1 VEPIMTR
8 RIPDAAPD
16 EPWIGPDFAHGP
28 EIGPLVAVT
37 LVLLSAAGVGFALG
51 VAAVAWGLM

>member
-1 VEPIMTR
+1 MTHR

-16 EPWIGPDFAHGP
+16 EPWIGPDFAP
-28 EIGPLVAVT
+28 SPDIGPLVAVT